1 MKKTHLILLVLAN
14 VTLIGI
20 ASIAGAQTSPVRRAR
35 NYDPQTEM
43 TIKGTVETVN
53 QLQGRRG
60 CCGTHLTLNTGA
72 ATVPV
77 HVGPA
82 AYVKQQQFS
91 FVKGDEI
98 EVTGSKIQLSG
109 KDVIIAREIR
119 KEGKTLVLRNPQ
131 GIPNWAG
138 SRGWYN

>member
-1 MKKTHLILLVLAN
+1 MTLVLAL
-14 VTLIGI
+14 TLIV
-20 ASIAGAQTSPVRRAR
+20 GAQTSPVRGAR
-35 NYDPQTEM
+35 NYDPQTET
-43 TIKGTVETVN
+43 TIKGTIEAVN
-53 QLQGRRG
+53 QVHGRQG
-60 CCGTHLTLNTGA
+60 CCGEHLSLNTGTA
-72 ATVPV
+72 LVQV

-98 EVTGSKIQLSG
+98 EVTGSKIELNG

-119 KEGKTLVLRNPQ
+119 KQGKTLVLRSPQ